1 MTEHYDVVVVGGG
14 PAGCPA
20 AIQAARLGARTLL
33 VEKNG
38 ALGGTTTVAGVALPG
53 LFHAWGRQIIAGI
66 GWDMV
71 RRSVELTGRDL
82 PDFTQWQLPH
92 YKLQVPVSPA
102 IYASVIDETVVASGA
117 ELLLHTMV
125 AAVRPS
131 SAGWDVT
138 LCTKEGL
145 IDLSTTM
152 LVDATGDADV
162 VAHAGLARHANADR
176 QPGTIMVRFGGYD
189 PATLDY
195 EVLDAAYERA
205 VAAGELVPGD
215 LHDFTR
221 PMRKF
226 LRNHGENAIHVP
238 GIEGGTS
245 AAKTAAELAGRRTLM
260 RVHNFLRT
268 LPGLEGL
275 TVDRWAIETGVRE
288 TYTIDGLTRVT
299 AVDYTSGRVW
309 DDAVSFSFYP
319 IDVHSHDGDGIDIRP
334 LTFGTFPTIPRG
346 AMIPRGSTNLVVAG
360 RAIAGDQEANSAYRV
375 QASCMAMGQAAG
387 AITAL
392 AARTGSA
399 AADVPIEDVRAALR
413 AHGAIVPGDS
423 DAPRTEPDPGSTG
436 STLSTG
442 PTHPTE
448 PATTGHPRNA

>member
-1 MTEHYDVVVVGGG
+1 MTTHYDVIVIGGG

-53 LFHAWGRQIIAGI
+53 LFHAWGQQIIAGI

-92 YKLQVPVSPA
+92 FKLQVPVSPA
-102 IYASVIDETVVASGA
+102 IYASVIDETVMASGA
-117 ELLLHTMV
+117 DLLLHTMV
-125 AAVRPS
+125 ARVARTET
-131 SAGWDVT
+131 GWDVT

-145 IDLSTTM
+145 VEVTTAM

-162 VAHAGLARHANADR
+162 VAHAGLRRHANTHR
-176 QPGTIMVRFGGYD
+176 QPGTIMVRFGGYQ
-189 PATLDY
+189 TEGLDY
-195 EVLDAAYERA
+195 DALNAAYDRA
-205 VAAGELVPGD
+205 IAAGELQPGD
-215 LHDFTR
+215 LHDFTN

-245 AAKTAAELAGRRTLM
+245 AAKTAAELAGRRTLL
-260 RVHNFLRT
+260 RVYTFLRS

-299 AVDYTSGRVW
+299 AVDYTSGRLW
-309 DDAVSFSFYP
+309 DDAVSYSFYP

-392 AARTGSA
+392 AARTGAA

-413 AHGAIVPGDS
+413 AHGAIVPGDPG
-423 DAPRTEPDPGSTG
+423 APRTEPEPEPDS
-436 STLSTG
+436 
-442 PTHPTE
+442 THPTE
-448 PATTGHPRNA
+448 PAATGHPRRA